1 MKGGF
6 SNTMGDQ
13 DLPENHDINVTPFID
28 VMLVLLIIFM
38 VAAPLATASIPI
50 DLPTTSVQ
58 LPPVDQQAVYLS
70 VEADMTLT
78 VNDEDRLTLETLEPQ
93 LSSLF
98 PDRET
103 RIFLRADKRLTYEE
117 LMQVITA
124 LGTAGYLK
132 IALVGL
138 EKASGV

>member
-1 MKGGF
+1 VIGGF
-6 SNTMGDQ
+6 SDHTGEQ
-13 DLPENHDINVTPFID
+13 ELPENHDINVTPFID

-38 VAAPLATASIPI
+38 VAVPLATASIPI

-58 LPPVDQQAVYLS
+58 PPSVEQKPIYLS
-70 VEADMTLT
+70 VKADMTLT
-78 VNDEDRLTLETLEPQ
+78 VNDKDRLTLDTLEQQ
-93 LSSLF
+93 LLRF
-98 PDRET
+98 VPDHET

-124 LGTAGYLK
+124 LGTAGYMR

-138 EKASGV
+138 EKTSGA

>member
-1 MKGGF
+1 MIGGF
-6 SNTMGDQ
+6 SDHTGEQ

-58 LPPVDQQAVYLS
+58 PPSVEQKPVYLS

-78 VNDEDRLTLETLEPQ
+78 VNDEDRLTLETLEQ
-93 LSSLF
+93 QFLKLV

-103 RIFLRADKRLTYEE
+103 RIFLRADKRLSYEE

-138 EKASGV
+138 EKTSGS

>member
-1 MKGGF
+1 MIGGF
-6 SNTMGDQ
+6 SNTTDDQ
-13 DLPENHDINVTPFID
+13 ELPENHDINVTPFID

-50 DLPTTSVQ
+50 ELPTTSVQ
-58 LPPVDQQAVYLS
+58 PPSVEKQPVYLS

-78 VNDEDRLTLETLEPQ
+78 VNDKDRLTLETLEQQ
-93 LSSLF
+93 LLKLV

-124 LGTAGYLK
+124 LGTAGYMK

-138 EKASGV
+138 EQTSGV

>member
-1 MKGGF
+1 MIGGF
-6 SNTMGDQ
+6 SNYTGEQ

-58 LPPVDQQAVYLS
+58 PPSVEQKPVYLS

-78 VNDEDRLTLETLEPQ
+78 VNDEDRLTLETLEQ
-93 LSSLF
+93 QFLKLV

-103 RIFLRADKRLTYEE
+103 RIFLRADKRLSYEE

-138 EKASGV
+138 EKTSGA

>member
-1 MKGGF
+1 MIGGF
-6 SNTMGDQ
+6 SNHTGEQ

-58 LPPVDQQAVYLS
+58 PPSVEQKPVYLS

-78 VNDEDRLTLETLEPQ
+78 VNDEDRLTLETLEQ
-93 LSSLF
+93 QFLKLV

-103 RIFLRADKRLTYEE
+103 RIFLRADKRLSYEE

-124 LGTAGYLK
+124 LGTAGYMK

-138 EKASGV
+138 EKTSGA

>member
-1 MKGGF
+1 MIGGF
-6 SNTMGDQ
+6 SDHTGEQ
-13 DLPENHDINVTPFID
+13 ELPENHDINVTPFID

-38 VAAPLATASIPI
+38 VAVPLATASIPI

-58 LPPVDQQAVYLS
+58 PPSVEQKPIYLS
-70 VEADMTLT
+70 VKADMTLT
-78 VNDEDRLTLETLEPQ
+78 VNDKDRLTLDTLEQQ
-93 LSSLF
+93 LLRF
-98 PDRET
+98 VPDHET

-124 LGTAGYLK
+124 LGTAGYMR

-138 EKASGV
+138 EKTSGA